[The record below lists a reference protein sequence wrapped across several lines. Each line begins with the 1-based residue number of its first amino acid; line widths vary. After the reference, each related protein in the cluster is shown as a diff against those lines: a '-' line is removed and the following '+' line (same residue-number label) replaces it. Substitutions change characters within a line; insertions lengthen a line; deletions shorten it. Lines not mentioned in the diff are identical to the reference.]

1 MHPDRRLTGIAVMLA
16 VLFLLA
22 PSAESQVYRY
32 KDKRGVWHFTDS
44 PPDQEGVEAEQI
56 SSAAVA
62 TAAKGDRDLQ
72 KQLVEKV
79 PPKNKVE
86 EARNATV
93 SIQTALGSGSG
104 FFISENGYVITC
116 KHVITGSGANLEQTE
131 QNLEAA
137 GRSLRQYEERLE
149 QEESWLDIEQGWLEN
164 AERELAETDRRV
176 KAGELILNPSE
187 TAYFNAYVSEYNTR
201 LTEFRRRQSEYS
213 LAKAEYAQLQ
223 DQYIEQSETLNE
235 IHAKQA
241 FQRGFQITLA
251 DKTVLNA
258 EQIAL
263 SEAYDLALLKLEG
276 YKTPYVRQG
285 DTGALGQGETLY
297 AIGNPLKL
305 DHSVTSGVFSGRR
318 EGLLQ
323 TNAQI
328 NPGNSGG
335 PLINEQ
341 GQVIGINTMKLGG
354 ENIEGIGFAIPI
366 EIAVQEFGAYL
377 Q

>member
-1 MHPDRRLTGIAVMLA
+1 
-16 VLFLLA
+16 
-22 PSAESQVYRY
+22 
-32 KDKRGVWHFTDS
+32 
-44 PPDQEGVEAEQI
+44 
-56 SSAAVA
+56 
-62 TAAKGDRDLQ
+62 
-72 KQLVEKV
+72 
-79 PPKNKVE
+79 
-86 EARNATV
+86 
-93 SIQTALGSGSG
+93 
-104 FFISENGYVITC
+104 
-116 KHVITGSGANLEQTE
+116 LEQTE

-137 GRSLRQYEERLE
+137 GRSLRQYEELLE
-149 QEESWLDIEQGWLEN
+149 QEESWLDIEQGWLAN

-176 KAGELILNPSE
+176 KAGEIILNPSQM
-187 TAYFNAYVSEYNTR
+187 AYFNTYVSEYNTR

-223 DQYIEQSETLNE
+223 AQYTEQSETLNE
-235 IHAKQA
+235 INAKQA

-251 DKTVLNA
+251 DKTMLNA
-258 EQIAL
+258 EQMAL

-285 DTGALGQGETLY
+285 DTSALGQGETLY

-366 EIAVQEFGAYL
+366 EIAVKEFGAYL